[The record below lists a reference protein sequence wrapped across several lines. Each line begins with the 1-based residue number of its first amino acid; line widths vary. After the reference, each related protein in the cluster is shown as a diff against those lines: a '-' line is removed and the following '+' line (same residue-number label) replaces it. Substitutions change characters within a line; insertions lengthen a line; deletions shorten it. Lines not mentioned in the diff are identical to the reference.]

1 MDLKRAISNIKSLP
15 IGLREL
21 ETLLPPRCA
30 TIQYKNLTQP
40 RAKLFKNN
48 DAYVVRI
55 PNRGNKVGHFVVIL
69 AKRNHIEF
77 FSPTGGSIASEFK
90 RLGQDPALIQRL
102 VGQHYIHNTKA
113 LQSNKASIQDCACW
127 ALARC
132 YLKDLKL
139 REFQGLFSKSVN
151 LQSSDDIV
159 SLMCLL
165 LLGSR

>member
-1 MDLKRAISNIKSLP
+1 MDLKRSISNIKSLP

-21 ETLLPPRCA
+21 DKLLPPRCA
-30 TIQYKNLTQP
+30 TIQYKNLNRP
-40 RAKLFKNN
+40 RAELFKKN

-55 PNRGNKVGHFVVIL
+55 PNKTNKIGHFVVLL

-90 RLGQDPALIQRL
+90 RLGQDPTNINRV
-102 VGQHYIHNTKA
+102 VGQHFIHNSKP
-113 LQSNKASIQDCACW
+113 LQSNKQSIQDCSCW
-127 ALARC
+127 CLARC
-132 YLKDLKL
+132 YLKHLKL
-139 REFQGLFSKSVN
+139 REFQGLFNKSVN

-159 SLMCLL
+159 SIMCLL

>member
-1 MDLKRAISNIKSLP
+1 MDLKNIITNIKSLP
-15 IGLREL
+15 IGLRDL
-21 ETLLPPRCA
+21 DKLLPPRCT
-30 TIQYKNLTQP
+30 TIQYKHLTQA
-40 RAKLFKNN
+40 RAQLFKKN
-48 DAYVVRI
+48 DAYVIRI
-55 PNRGNKVGHFVVIL
+55 PNKSNKVGHFVVCL

-90 RLGQDPALIQRL
+90 RLGADPTNMNRV
-102 VGQHYIHNTKA
+102 VGQHFIHNTKA
-113 LQSNKASIQDCACW
+113 LQSNKDSIQDCACW